1 MKKRRIL
8 LKLFVFFAFFICIL
22 FTFLYFFVKLSP
34 KLDLKKTNNI
44 ILYDKNNNVF
54 FKGNGSKE
62 WIALDLID
70 KDLINA
76 TISIEDKRFYSHN
89 GFDYIRIIKSM
100 YNNVKSNDI
109 VEGASTISQQY
120 ARNLYLDFDR
130 NWSRKIK
137 EAWLAFKLEI
147 NYSKDDILEGYLN
160 TINYGNGV
168 MGIQNAARYY
178 FNKSAEDLSLAES
191 AMLAGIPGY
200 PQEYSPINNEK
211 KAKQRQRIILDS
223 MVKNGYIS
231 KKEADAAYKVKL
243 TYSGVKD
250 NLNLSTLM
258 YYKDAVLSELESLKI
273 IPNDYLET
281 KSLKIYTNLDL
292 DAQSSIE
299 NAVKSNIDEKQ
310 KIEVSSL
317 MVENSTGKIIALA
330 GGKNYE
336 KSQYN
341 RVLSSKRQVGST
353 MKPFLY
359 YAALENGFTAS
370 STFLSEPTTFNLGN
384 NQTYSPSNFGNIYPN
399 SNIPLTLAL
408 AYSDNI
414 YSIKT
419 HLFLGED
426 AMINVAKRAGITT
439 KLDSNVSLPLGTTE
453 LNMIEFMNAY
463 STLANEGIKNEL
475 YLIKKVVGENGNT
488 IYKHKDHSKKVLN
501 SSYTYIL
508 SELLNNCYDN
518 TLSDYTAPTCLSIK
532 PKLTK
537 KYAIKTGSTNT
548 DSWITG
554 YNKSYTLGVWVGY
567 DSNKELSRSE
577 LKYSK
582 NIWADTI
589 EAYLR
594 DKEDAWYKKPDD
606 VIPVL
611 VNPLNGK
618 LATSSSPR
626 KKFIYYLKGT
636 EPTLHDGE
644 EEEKEDSNEKKIKSN

>member
-1 MKKRRIL
+1 MKKKRIL
-8 LKLFVFFAFFICIL
+8 LKLFVFFVFFVCIL
-22 FTFLYFFVKLSP
+22 FTFLYFFIRLSP

-44 ILYDKNNNVF
+44 ILYDKDNNIF

-62 WIALDLID
+62 WISLDIID
-70 KDLINA
+70 EDLINA

-89 GFDYIRIIKSM
+89 GFDYIRILKSIYNNIKS
-100 YNNVKSNDI
+100 KDI

-130 NWSRKIK
+130 NWNRKIK
-137 EAWLAFKLEI
+137 EAWLALKLEI
-147 NYSKDDILEGYLN
+147 NYSKNDILEGYLN

-178 FNKSAEDLSLAES
+178 FDKSAEDLSLSEAS
-191 AMLAGIPGY
+191 MLAGIPGY
-200 PQEYSPINNEK
+200 PQEYSPINNQE
-211 KAKQRQRIILDS
+211 KAKKRQRVILDS
-223 MVKNGYIS
+223 MVSNGYIS
-231 KKEADAAYKVKL
+231 KKDADAAYKVKL
-243 TYSGVKD
+243 TYTGKKE

-258 YYKDAVLSELESLKI
+258 YYKDAVINELENLKI

-292 DAQSSIE
+292 EAQTSLE
-299 NAVKSNIDEKQ
+299 NAIKSNIDETQ
-310 KIEVSSL
+310 KIETSSL
-317 MVENSTGKIIALA
+317 MVENSTGKMIALA

-341 RVLSSKRQVGST
+341 RILYSKRQVGST

-359 YAALENGFTAS
+359 YAALDNGFTPS
-370 STFLSEPTTFNLGN
+370 STFLSEPTTFSLGN

-399 SNIPLTLAL
+399 SSIPLILAL

-414 YSIKT
+414 YAIKT
-419 HLFLGED
+419 HLFLGENE
-426 AMINVAKRAGITT
+426 MINVAKKAGIKTEL
-439 KLDSNVSLPLGTTE
+439 KENVSLPLGTTE

-463 STLANEGIKNEL
+463 STIANDGIINDL
-475 YLIKKVVGENGNT
+475 YLIRKIKDEKGNT
-488 IYKHKDHSKKVLN
+488 IYKHKKNSRKVLN
-501 SSYTYIL
+501 GSYTYVL
-508 SELLNNCYDN
+508 SELLSNCYDN
-518 TLSDYTAPTCLSIK
+518 TLSDYTTPTCLSIK

-567 DSNKELSRSE
+567 DDNTELNRKE

-589 EAYLR
+589 ENYLR
-594 DKEDAWYKKPDD
+594 DKEDSWYKKPED

-618 LATSSSPR
+618 IATNSSTR
-626 KKFIYYLKGT
+626 KKIIYYIKGT
-636 EPTLHDGE
+636 QPTQYD
-644 EEEKEDSNEKKIKSN
+644 N

>member
-8 LKLFVFFAFFICIL
+8 LKLFVFFVFFICIL
-22 FTFLYFFVKLSP
+22 FTFLYFFIKLSP

-44 ILYDKNNNVF
+44 VLYDKDNNIF

-62 WIALDLID
+62 WITLDLID
-70 KDLINA
+70 EDLINA

-89 GFDYIRIIKSM
+89 GFDYIRIMKSM
-100 YNNVKSNDI
+100 YNNVRSNDI

-147 NYSKDDILEGYLN
+147 NYSKDEILEGYLN

-178 FNKSAEDLSLAES
+178 FDKSAEDLSLAES
-191 AMLAGIPGY
+191 SMLAGIPGY

-211 KAKQRQRIILDS
+211 NAKKRQRVILDS
-223 MVKNGYIS
+223 MVTNGYIT

-243 TYSGVKD
+243 TYSGIKD

-258 YYKDAVLSELESLKI
+258 YYKDAVINELESLKI
-273 IPNDYLET
+273 IPSDYLET

-292 DAQSSIE
+292 NAQSSLE
-299 NAVKSNIDEKQ
+299 NAIKSNIDENQ
-310 KIEVSSL
+310 AIETSSL
-317 MVENSTGKIIALA
+317 MVENSTGKIIALS

-341 RVLSSKRQVGST
+341 RVLNSKRQVGST

-414 YSIKT
+414 YAIKT
-419 HLFLGED
+419 HLFLGEE
-426 AMINVAKRAGITT
+426 ALINVAKKAGITT
-439 KLDSNVSLPLGTTE
+439 KLENNVSLPLGTTE
-453 LNMIEFMNAY
+453 LSMIEFMNAY
-463 STLANEGIKNEL
+463 STIANEGIKNNL
-475 YLIKKVVGENGNT
+475 YLINKVIGENGNT
-488 IYKHKDHSKKVLN
+488 IYKHKKNSKKVLN
-501 SSYTYIL
+501 SSYTYVL

-518 TLSDYTAPTCLSIK
+518 TLSDYNTPTCLSIK

-589 EAYLR
+589 ENYLR
-594 DKEDAWYKKPDD
+594 DKEDSWYEKPED
-606 VIPVL
+606 VVPVL
-611 VNPLNGK
+611 VNPINGK
-618 LATSSSPR
+618 IATGSSTR

-636 EPTLHDGE
+636 EPTQYDGE
-644 EEEKEDSNEKKIKSN
+644 ENDTTRKEKTKSN

>member
-8 LKLFVFFAFFICIL
+8 LKLFVFFVFFICIL
-22 FTFLYFFVKLSP
+22 FTFLYFFIKLSP

-44 ILYDKNNNVF
+44 VLYDKDNNVF

-70 KDLINA
+70 EDLVNA
-76 TISIEDKRFYSHN
+76 TISIEDKRFYGHN
-89 GFDYIRIIKSM
+89 GFDYIRIIKSIC
-100 YNNVKSNDI
+100 NNVISNDI

-147 NYSKDDILEGYLN
+147 NYSKDEILEGYLN

-191 AMLAGIPGY
+191 SMLAGIPAY
-200 PQEYSPINNEK
+200 PQEYSPINNEE
-211 KAKQRQRIILDS
+211 KAKKRQRVILDS
-223 MVKNGYIS
+223 MVTNGYIT
-231 KKEADAAYKVKL
+231 KEEADAAYNVEL

-250 NLNLSTLM
+250 TLNLSTLM
-258 YYKDAVLSELESLKI
+258 YYKDAVINELEELEI

-281 KSLKIYTNLDL
+281 KSLEIYTNLDL
-292 DAQSSIE
+292 EAQTSLENSI
-299 NAVKSNIDEKQ
+299 KSNIDENQ
-310 KIEVSSL
+310 TIETSAL

-341 RVLSSKRQVGST
+341 RVLYSKRQVGST

-384 NQTYSPSNFGNIYPN
+384 NQTYSPSNFGDIYPN
-399 SNIPLTLAL
+399 SDIPLTLAL

-414 YSIKT
+414 YAIKT

-426 AMINVAKRAGITT
+426 AMINVAKKAGITT
-439 KLDSNVSLPLGTTE
+439 KLEENVSLPLGTTE
-453 LNMIEFMNAY
+453 LNMMEFINAY
-463 STLANEGIKNEL
+463 STLANEGIKNDL
-475 YLIKKVVGENGNT
+475 YLIKKVVGENGEN
-488 IYKHKDHSKKVLN
+488 IYTHKKNSKKVLN

-518 TLSDYTAPTCLSIK
+518 TLSDYTTPTCLSIR

-554 YNKSYTLGVWVGY
+554 YNKSYTLGIWVGY
-567 DSNKELSRSE
+567 DDNQELTRTE

-589 EAYLR
+589 ENYLR
-594 DKEDAWYKKPDD
+594 DKDDSWYEKPDD
-606 VIPVL
+606 VISVL

-618 LATSSSPR
+618 IATNTSTR
-626 KKFIYYLKGT
+626 KKIIYYLKGT
-636 EPTLHDGE
+636 QPTEYDE
-644 EEEKEDSNEKKIKSN
+644 EDEDDTNKNEESD

>member
-1 MKKRRIL
+1 MKKKRIL
-8 LKLFVFFAFFICIL
+8 LKLFVFFVFFVCIL
-22 FTFLYFFVKLSP
+22 FTFLYFFIRLSP

-44 ILYDKNNNVF
+44 ILYDKDNNIF

-62 WIALDLID
+62 WISLDIID
-70 KDLINA
+70 EDLINA

-89 GFDYIRIIKSM
+89 GFDYIRILKSIYNNIKS
-100 YNNVKSNDI
+100 KDI

-130 NWSRKIK
+130 NWNRKIK
-137 EAWLAFKLEI
+137 EAWLALKLEI
-147 NYSKDDILEGYLN
+147 NYSKNDILEGYLN

-178 FNKSAEDLSLAES
+178 FDKSAEDLSLSEAS
-191 AMLAGIPGY
+191 MLAGIPGY
-200 PQEYSPINNEK
+200 PQEYSPINNQE
-211 KAKQRQRIILDS
+211 KAKKRQRVILDS
-223 MVKNGYIS
+223 MVSNGYIS
-231 KKEADAAYKVKL
+231 KKDADAAYKVKL
-243 TYSGVKD
+243 TYTGKKE

-258 YYKDAVLSELESLKI
+258 YYKDAVINELENLKI

-292 DAQSSIE
+292 EAQTSLE
-299 NAVKSNIDEKQ
+299 NAIKSNIDETQ
-310 KIEVSSL
+310 KIETSSL
-317 MVENSTGKIIALA
+317 MVENSTGKMIALA

-341 RVLSSKRQVGST
+341 RILYSKRQVGST

-359 YAALENGFTAS
+359 YAALDNGFTPS
-370 STFLSEPTTFNLGN
+370 STFLSEPTTFSLGN

-399 SNIPLTLAL
+399 SSIPLILAL

-414 YSIKT
+414 YAIKT
-419 HLFLGED
+419 HLFLGENE
-426 AMINVAKRAGITT
+426 MINVAKKAGIKTEL
-439 KLDSNVSLPLGTTE
+439 KENVSLPLGTTE

-463 STLANEGIKNEL
+463 STIANDGIINDL
-475 YLIKKVVGENGNT
+475 YLIRKIKDEKGNT
-488 IYKHKDHSKKVLN
+488 IYKHKKNSRKVLN
-501 SSYTYIL
+501 GSYTYVL
-508 SELLNNCYDN
+508 SELLSNCYDN
-518 TLSDYTAPTCLSIK
+518 TLSDYTTPTCLSIK

-567 DSNKELSRSE
+567 DDNTELSRKE

-589 EAYLR
+589 ENYLR
-594 DKEDAWYKKPDD
+594 DKEDSWYKKPED

-618 LATSSSPR
+618 IATNSSTR
-626 KKFIYYLKGT
+626 KKIIYYIKGT
-636 EPTLHDGE
+636 QPTQYD
-644 EEEKEDSNEKKIKSN
+644 N